1 MEPFSISY
9 RNLED
14 KESKTFGGILE
25 PRRSASNELKLTE
38 NIEQAIDL
46 ELFNGNDEGEILNNT
61 FPTQPVWKFSTLE
74 ENTKTTF
81 NDGTL
86 NGKEQEKPE
95 SNSLEEQSEIAEVEQ
110 AIPEAAEEEMPKKN
124 PVLES
129 ESTSFL
135 DF

>member
-95 SNSLEEQSEIAEVEQ
+95 SNASEEQSEIAEVEQ